1 MGTNRF
7 TLCSVIIIIL
17 QVSAAWAA
25 EESPCVPGKQ
35 SDQLVV
41 TVTKKHLRHGTVL
54 GKVAYTDSKNST
66 RSPFWSDDKHF
77 VVRSDGTLTG
87 IADEE
92 VPILHFPKAPKGMKR
107 RKRAWILPPISVT
120 ENQRGPFPL
129 KISQVKSDD
138 HVNKRIRYKI
148 TGPGADQDPVKLFT
162 MDEETGH
169 LYVTQPLDR
178 EKQSSYTLK
187 ALAELDGSAKAE
199 DPIDVTIVVID
210 QNDNNPVFKK
220 TVYNAEVPESSTRG
234 FEFIQVEAT
243 DADEQN
249 TDNSDIRYRIMEQI
263 PETPDPEMFTINAVT
278 GTMRVNMAKLD
289 REEIDSYTLKV
300 QVADQK
306 GEGLT
311 GETTVIIKVTDSND
325 HAPIFTNPSY
335 KATAGENEV
344 DAELVRMSVTDKD
357 EEHSPNSNAKFTI
370 VGGDP
375 GNLFSVKTGSNKLEG
390 IITTAKGL
398 DFEKTSKHTLLVA
411 VQNEVPFATALTTST
426 ATVEV
431 TVRDVNEPPIFETKE
446 TPVSKREDLPVES
459 TVVQLT
465 ATDPDVAR
473 KQKVKYKIFTDPANW
488 LRIDENTGKITVKDE
503 MDRESVWVKD
513 NRYTAII
520 TAYDDDQ
527 IPATGTGTLIIELE
541 DVNDNPPVIEEREF
555 KMCNEEPV
563 PQILTVKDKD
573 GPDFTSPY
581 SVSLQGPSNANWTAR
596 MNDTKMGII
605 LTLKTKIPRGDYKV
619 VLSVEDNQGL
629 SQVSTVAV
637 KVCDCTGEE
646 PCMQNRT
653 GSSSLPVTLGILG
666 AVLLLFI
673 VLAVVLI
680 SRWNKKTEK
689 VLLLPPEDDL
699 RDEIVCYDEEGGG
712 EDDQDYDLS
721 VIHHGLDN
729 RPDKVRSDV
738 APMERSQP
746 HYRHL
751 PNNQEDMASFI
762 DHNRKL
768 ADNDL
773 AAPPF
778 DSLLVF
784 DSEGGESKAGSLSSL
799 YSSNDG
805 DQDYEPL
812 KEWGPR
818 FKKLADM
825 YGGGENDDM
834 L

>member
-1 MGTNRF
+1 M
-7 TLCSVIIIIL
+7 
-17 QVSAAWAA
+17 
-25 EESPCVPGKQ
+25 K
-35 SDQLVV
+35 D
-41 TVTKKHLRHGTVL
+41 HYDH
-54 GKVAYTDSKNST
+54 VAFTDSKNST

-138 HVNKRIRYKI
+138 HENKRIRYKI

-220 TVYNAEVPESSTRG
+220 TVYNAEVPESSTR
-234 FEFIQVEAT
+234 
-243 DADEQN
+243 
-249 TDNSDIRYRIMEQI
+249 
-263 PETPDPEMFTINAVT
+263 
-278 GTMRVNMAKLD
+278 AKGGSQSKYMHAQEKASGWKL
-289 REEIDSYTLKV
+289 EIDSYTLKV

-306 GEGLT
+306 GEGLL
-311 GETTVIIKVTDSND
+311 GETRVIIKVTDSND

-431 TVRDVNEPPIFETKE
+431 TVRDINEPPIFETKE
-446 TPVSKREDLPVES
+446 THVSKREDLPVES

-488 LRIDENTGKITVKDE
+488 LRIDENTGKISVKDE

-680 SRWNKKTEK
+680 SRWNKKKEK
-689 VLLLPPEDDL
+689 VPLLPPEDDLRDEIVCYDEEGGGEDDQIPSRLLLVLAVVLISRWNKKKEKVPLLPPEDDL

-746 HYRHL
+746 SYRHL
-751 PNNQEDMASFI
+751 PNNQEDMTSFI

-799 YSSNDG
+799 YSSKDG

>member
-1 MGTNRF
+1 
-7 TLCSVIIIIL
+7 SV
-17 QVSAAWAA
+17 AF
-25 EESPCVPGKQ
+25 
-35 SDQLVV
+35 
-41 TVTKKHLRHGTVL
+41 
-54 GKVAYTDSKNST
+54 TDSKNST

-77 VVRSDGTLTG
+77 VVRSDGTLTVSKKPRGVKSNNVYYIDLVLENIYCRNVALYTLCVYTGCLPYGGPEVQTATTNLKG

-138 HVNKRIRYKI
+138 HENKRIRYKI

-178 EKQSSYTLK
+178 EKQSSYTVSSI
-187 ALAELDGSAKAE
+187 LDGSAKAE

-220 TVYNAEVPESSTRG
+220 TVYNAEVPESSTRDC
-234 FEFIQVEAT
+234 ESNV
-243 DADEQN
+243 
-249 TDNSDIRYRIMEQI
+249 YLKCRINEI
-263 PETPDPEMFTINAVT
+263 KEV
-278 GTMRVNMAKLD
+278 GK
-289 REEIDSYTLKV
+289 EIDSYTLKV

-306 GEGLT
+306 GEGLL
-311 GETTVIIKVTDSND
+311 GETRVIIKVTDSND

-431 TVRDVNEPPIFETKE
+431 TVRDINEPPIFETKE
-446 TPVSKREDLPVES
+446 THVSKREDLPVES

-488 LRIDENTGKITVKDE
+488 LRIDENTGKISVKDE

-680 SRWNKKTEK
+680 SRWNKKKEK
-689 VLLLPPEDDL
+689 VPLLPPEDDL

-746 HYRHL
+746 SYRHL
-751 PNNQEDMASFI
+751 PNNQEDMTSFI

-799 YSSNDG
+799 YSSKDG

>member
-1 MGTNRF
+1 LF
-7 TLCSVIIIIL
+7 FSV
-17 QVSAAWAA
+17 AF
-25 EESPCVPGKQ
+25 
-35 SDQLVV
+35 
-41 TVTKKHLRHGTVL
+41 
-54 GKVAYTDSKNST
+54 TDSKNST

-77 VVRSDGTLTG
+77 VVRSDGTLTVSKKPRGVKSNNVYYIDLVLENIYCRNVALYTLCVYTGCLPYGGPEVQTATTNLKG

-138 HVNKRIRYKI
+138 HENKRIRYKI

-220 TVYNAEVPESSTRG
+220 TVYNAEVPESSTRDSVMQRKG
-234 FEFIQVEAT
+234 GV
-243 DADEQN
+243 
-249 TDNSDIRYRIMEQI
+249 
-263 PETPDPEMFTINAVT
+263 
-278 GTMRVNMAKLD
+278 RVNICTPRRRL
-289 REEIDSYTLKV
+289 EIDSYTLKV

-306 GEGLT
+306 GEGLL
-311 GETTVIIKVTDSND
+311 GETRVIIKVTDSND

-431 TVRDVNEPPIFETKE
+431 TVRDINEPPIFETKE
-446 TPVSKREDLPVES
+446 THVSKREDLPVES

-488 LRIDENTGKITVKDE
+488 LRIDENTGKISVKDE

-555 KMCNEEPV
+555 KEPV

-673 VLAVVLI
+673 EKFYF
-680 SRWNKKTEK
+680 NHKTRK
-689 VLLLPPEDDL
+689 
-699 RDEIVCYDEEGGG
+699 CN
-712 EDDQDYDLS
+712 QKDYDLS

-746 HYRHL
+746 SYRHL
-751 PNNQEDMASFI
+751 PNNQEDMTSFI

-799 YSSNDG
+799 YSSKDG

>member
-1 MGTNRF
+1 F
-7 TLCSVIIIIL
+7 SV
-17 QVSAAWAA
+17 AF
-25 EESPCVPGKQ
+25 
-35 SDQLVV
+35 
-41 TVTKKHLRHGTVL
+41 
-54 GKVAYTDSKNST
+54 TDSKNST

-77 VVRSDGTLTG
+77 VVRSDGTLTVSKKPRGVKSNNG

-138 HVNKRIRYKI
+138 HENKRIRYKI

-178 EKQSSYTLK
+178 EKQSSYTVSSI
-187 ALAELDGSAKAE
+187 AVNGSAKAE

-234 FEFIQVEAT
+234 KVYNIGT
-243 DADEQN
+243 DILFLLPFYYFCFSPQ
-249 TDNSDIRYRIMEQI
+249 
-263 PETPDPEMFTINAVT
+263 
-278 GTMRVNMAKLD
+278 
-289 REEIDSYTLKV
+289 EIDSYTLKV

-306 GEGLT
+306 GEGLL
-311 GETTVIIKVTDSND
+311 GETRVIIKVTDSND

-431 TVRDVNEPPIFETKE
+431 TVRDINEPPIFETKE
-446 TPVSKREDLPVES
+446 THVSKREDLPVES

-488 LRIDENTGKITVKDE
+488 LRIDENTGKISVKDE

-666 AVLLLFI
+666 AIPSRLLL

-680 SRWNKKTEK
+680 SRWNKKKEK
-689 VLLLPPEDDL
+689 VPLLPPEDDL

-746 HYRHL
+746 SYRHL
-751 PNNQEDMASFI
+751 PNNQEDMTSFI

-799 YSSNDG
+799 YSSKDG